1 MKANEFLDQK
11 RKEQKRS
18 MNWLAEE
25 LDIPYST
32 LRSRFKTDTLH
43 IYDMINAARV
53 LHFDL
58 SELKKINYNKR

>member
-1 MKANEFLDQK
+1 MKVNEFLDQK

-43 IYDMINAARV
+43 AYDIIKAAKV

-58 SELKKINYNKR
+58 GELKQIN

>member
-1 MKANEFLDQK
+1 MKVNEFINQK

-25 LDIPYST
+25 LEVPYST

-43 IYDMINAARV
+43 AYDIINAARV

-58 SELKKINYNKR
+58 NELKQIN